1 MTDLRPNRGVTLMET
16 LVVLGVIMVLATIAV
31 TLTVR
36 VENQSKENALAR
48 TFTLLGSALQQF
60 YDYEY
65 QYPASYAEFRFPLD
79 CNGFS
84 VAALQNT
91 LPAMLQAAKVQ
102 VFNHQHPGGREYDN
116 YSGCEIMYW
125 FLARIP
131 EIRATLGQ
139 INPAFVTNQN
149 DEGAVVTIAIDQGP
163 PESLVRVVDPWGT
176 TLRYDY
182 YEVRPTDLVP
192 LVETKRTFP
201 VLISAGP
208 DRVFG
213 TGDDISSGGKP

>member
-1 MTDLRPNRGVTLMET
+1 MMDLRANRGVTLMEM
-16 LVVLGVIMVLATIAV
+16 LVVLGVVMVLSTIAV
-31 TLTVR
+31 TLAVR
-36 VENQSKENALAR
+36 VENQSKENVLAR
-48 TFTLLGSALQQF
+48 TFTLLGNALEQF

-65 QYPASYAEFRFPLD
+65 RYPPPYAEFRFPLD

-91 LPAMLQAAKVQ
+91 LPGMLQATKVE
-102 VFNHQHPGGREYDN
+102 VFNHQHPGGREYDT

-125 FLARIP
+125 LLARVP
-131 EIRATLGQ
+131 EIRETLGH
-139 INPAFVTNQN
+139 INPAFVTNKN
-149 DEGAVVTIAIDQGP
+149 DEGAAVTISIDQGP
-163 PESLVRVVDPWGT
+163 PESLLRVVDPWGT

-182 YEVRPTDLVP
+182 YEVRPTDLAP
-192 LVETKRTFP
+192 LGETKRTFP

-213 TGDDISSGGKP
+213 TGDDISSGGKR